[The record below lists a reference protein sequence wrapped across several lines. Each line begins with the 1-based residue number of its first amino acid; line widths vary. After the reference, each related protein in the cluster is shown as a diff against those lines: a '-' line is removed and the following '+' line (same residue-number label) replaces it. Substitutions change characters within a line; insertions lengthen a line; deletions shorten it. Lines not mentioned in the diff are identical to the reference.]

1 MFYFSDFSQRLYIVA
16 VLLRR
21 IQLPLTALGLISF
34 PRVQMSP
41 AMLTGN
47 QQNVSGA
54 WHMTTR
60 SDFPYKDNNLPQE
73 NGSLESSR
81 TLRCSISWECSFTD
95 RITMYLIVYK
105 SWDLYFW
112 YEWPLLS
119 LWTPT
124 CSVFSNYYLKIF
136 STGMFPFSID
146 VSQFR
151 GGQPQHQVRVLSQS
165 PGESQAQV
173 VGGAQFLV
181 PGEFNVLELDLGALL
196 HVPNE
201 NWSCLSIK
209 PYTCISCGKKKKNS
223 GNLAAHDREINSHVV
238 LPIVCSAMEG

>member
-95 RITMYLIVYK
+95 RITMYLIVYR
-105 SWDLYFW
+105 SWDWYFW
-112 YEWPLLS
+112 YEWPLLC

-124 CSVFSNYYLKIF
+124 CSVFSNYYLLLYPQNGHENILYRYVSIQYRCITVPWWAATTPGQSIEPEPRGITGTGCGR
-136 STGMFPFSID
+136 ST
-146 VSQFR
+146 VSCTWWVQCTRAGF
-151 GGQPQHQVRVLSQS
+151 GCSLACSKWKLKLSQHQTLYV
-165 PGESQAQV
+165 
-173 VGGAQFLV
+173 
-181 PGEFNVLELDLGALL
+181 
-196 HVPNE
+196 HIM
-201 NWSCLSIK
+201 WKIIIK
-209 PYTCISCGKKKKNS
+209 KTV
-223 GNLAAHDREINSHVV
+223 AT
-238 LPIVCSAMEG
+238 